1 MQPILSLRNV
11 SKIYQE
17 GHSEFIAVDRAN
29 LDIYPGEVVL
39 ILGPSGSGKT
49 TLLSLVGGLLTPTGG
64 QVLVNGRDI
73 YRLGDEERAR
83 LRSREIGFVFQ
94 SFNLLRFL
102 TVRKNVEVALNLAGT
117 AGKAAREKATRILGE
132 VQLGHR
138 LDYLPGKLSGGEK
151 QRVSVARALATRPQL
166 LLADEPTGNLDSN
179 TGRIVVEMLTALA
192 RQRGSAVVIVT
203 HDPRILHI
211 ADRVY
216 QLSDGRLELQNDP
229 IAALPP
235 MQLALA

>member
-11 SKIYQE
+11 SKIYPE
-17 GHSEFIAVDRAN
+17 GHSEFIAVDGAS
-29 LDIYPGEVVL
+29 LDVYPGEVVL

-49 TLLSLVGGLLTPTGG
+49 TLLSMIGGLLTPTQG
-64 QVLVNGRDI
+64 QVLVDGEDI
-73 YRLGDEERAR
+73 YQLRDGELAR
-83 LRSREIGFVFQ
+83 LRSRKIGFVFQ

-102 TVRKNVEVALNLAGT
+102 TVRKNVEVALNLAGCV
-117 AGKAAREKATRILGE
+117 GKSARQIATRILGE

-151 QRVSVARALATRPQL
+151 QRVSVARALATSPRL

-229 IAALPP
+229 VAALPA
-235 MQLALA
+235 MHLALA